1 MEPLEGEL
9 DLKMNFCNADDHVP
23 EAERNNQ
30 SLEGRFRVQFY
41 RLPFKKITRLM
52 IRHLAMHVARTFNWL
67 PVKGGVSKYYSP
79 HMIINRRSLEWKR
92 DFQKEFG
99 SYVKPHKTYNP
110 KNNNKPRALNGIYL
124 GPVQDN
130 DQGGSMIIDLS
141 TGREITRSQVDEVVM
156 TELVIKQVERM
167 AEKQG
172 FGDSLKFIGSKRRI
186 LVPDPDL
193 SGVDME
199 FQLEEFNDENYR
211 PVEEE
216 DEDLIVE
223 EHITEEEIEDLREDE
238 LQDPGPETVDENEY
252 QENNNEEEEIV
263 EAENIL

>member
-1 MEPLEGEL
+1 
-9 DLKMNFCNADDHVP
+9 
-23 EAERNNQ
+23 
-30 SLEGRFRVQFY
+30 
-41 RLPFKKITRLM
+41 
-52 IRHLAMHVARTFNWL
+52 
-67 PVKGGVSKYYSP
+67 
-79 HMIINRRSLEWKR
+79 
-92 DFQKEFG
+92 
-99 SYVKPHKTYNP
+99 
-110 KNNNKPRALNGIYL
+110 
-124 GPVQDN
+124 
-130 DQGGSMIIDLS
+130 MIIDLS